1 MMCLGGETSSTRD
14 SKNNG
19 TETQMT
25 DIQMTIRAHGTRS
38 AKGPS
43 STSRKR
49 RLVFPLLLLGLTAC
63 GALDDLLQAE
73 LPGQVVD
80 ADLNDPQLAETLV
93 AGAQADFECGF
104 QGHLLGVEA
113 GFANVFHYVIFQIE
127 MIRIANRQARTI
139 EHGQGECTSNRD
151 PIWFIMHRGRTQ
163 AADAARRI
171 LEEMDPAEVEDLDFL
186 VGKAYAYEGY
196 ATQILSEAWCE
207 MVFDGSG
214 TKVSRLDGMARAEA
228 RFDLAIMHST
238 SALSGA
244 RAGEAQ
250 DILDL
255 ALVGRARSRLNQ
267 GDLAGAIVD
276 AQAVTAGFIYYATYE
291 TSPGRR
297 GGMVDRLEAGFVVHA
312 RDRNLTVGGVPD
324 PRVPIDSIGIHSSS
338 GAGTWWIQ
346 TKYADDGTDT
356 PFASWREAQL
366 IIAEADPAQS
376 VAIINLLRS
385 DPSGLHR
392 DLDSSAWPLPAYVDG
407 GAAANAAAVIEERRR
422 ELFLQGVAIGDR
434 QRTGDFADW
443 DTGVSLVNAPIGTL
457 TCLPIPELEFL

>member
-1 MMCLGGETSSTRD
+1 
-14 SKNNG
+14 
-19 TETQMT
+19 MT
-25 DIQMTIRAHGTRS
+25 DIQMTIRASGTRIAEGS
-38 AKGPS
+38 RSRS
-43 STSRKR
+43 SKR
-49 RLVFPLLLLGLTAC
+49 RLVFPLLLLGLAPLTAC
-63 GALDDLLQAE
+63 GALDDLLEAE
-73 LPGQVVD
+73 LPGQVLDD
-80 ADLNDPQLAETLV
+80 ALNNPLLAETLV

-113 GFANVFHYVIFQIE
+113 GFANVFHYTNFQIE

-139 EHGQGECTSNRD
+139 EHGIGECTSNRD

-163 AADAARRI
+163 SADAARRI

-214 TKVSRLDGMARAEA
+214 QTVTREAGMARAEA

-238 SALSGA
+238 NALSGG
-244 RAGEAQ
+244 RAAEAQ

-267 GDLAGAIVD
+267 GNLAGALTD

-297 GGMVDRLEAGFVVHA
+297 GGMVDRLEAGFVVHT
-312 RDRNLTVGGVPD
+312 RDRNLMVGAVPD
-324 PRVPIDSIGIHSSS
+324 PRVPIENIGPHELT
-338 GAGTWWIQ
+338 GVGDWWVQ
-346 TKYADDGTDT
+346 RKYADDGTDT
-356 PFASWREAQL
+356 PIASWREAQL

-385 DPSGLHR
+385 DPSGLFP

-407 GAAANAAAVIEERRR
+407 GAVANAAAVIEERRR
-422 ELFLQGVAIGDR
+422 ELFLQGVAMGDR
-434 QRTGDFADW
+434 QRSGDFSDW
-443 DTGVSLVNAPIGTL
+443 DTGQSLVNAPIGTI

>member
-1 MMCLGGETSSTRD
+1 
-14 SKNNG
+14 
-19 TETQMT
+19 MT
-25 DIQMTIRAHGTRS
+25 DIQMTIRANGTRI
-38 AKGPS
+38 AKGPR

-49 RLVFPLLLLGLTAC
+49 RLVFPLLLLGLAALTAC

-80 ADLNDPQLAETLV
+80 EDLNNPLLAETLV
-93 AGAQADFECGF
+93 AGAQADFECGY

-113 GFANVFHYVIFQIE
+113 GFANSFHYVDFLIE

-139 EHGQGECTSNRD
+139 EHGIGECASNRD

-186 VGKAYAYEGY
+186 VGKAYAYEAY
-196 ATQILSEAWCE
+196 ATQILSEAWCD

-214 TKVSRLDGMARAEA
+214 TRVSRVDGMARAEA
-228 RFDLAIMHST
+228 RFDLAIQFST
-238 SALSGA
+238 TALSGA
-244 RAGEAQ
+244 RGAEAQ

-267 GDLAGAIVD
+267 GNTAGALAD

-297 GGMVDRLEAGFVVHA
+297 GGMVDRLEQSSVVHA
-312 RDRNLTVGGVPD
+312 RDRNLMVGGVPD
-324 PRVPIDSIGIHSSS
+324 PRVPIENIGPHEVT
-338 GAGTWWIQ
+338 GVGEWWVQ
-346 TKYADDGTDT
+346 RKYADDGTDL

-366 IIAEADPAQS
+366 MIAESDPAQS
-376 VAIINLLRS
+376 FDIINELRTN
-385 DPSGLHR
+385 PAGLHV
-392 DLDSSAWPLPAYVDG
+392 DLDTSAWPLPAYG
-407 GAAANAAAVIEERRR
+407 GGTPAEIAATVVEERRR
-422 ELFLQGVAIGDR
+422 ELFLQGVQMGDD
-434 QRTGDFADW
+434 QRSGDFSKW

-457 TCLPIPELEFL
+457 TCLPVPELEFL

>member
-1 MMCLGGETSSTRD
+1 
-14 SKNNG
+14 
-19 TETQMT
+19 MT
-25 DIQMTIRAHGTRS
+25 DAPMTIRANGTRI
-38 AKGPS
+38 AKGRQ
-43 STSRKR
+43 STSKKR
-49 RLVFPLLLLGLTAC
+49 HLVFPLLLLGLTAC

-80 ADLNDPQLAETLV
+80 EDLNDPLLAETLV
-93 AGAQADFECGF
+93 AGAQADFECGY

-113 GFANVFHYVIFQIE
+113 GFANAFHYVNFLIE

-139 EHGQGECTSNRD
+139 EHGIGECASNRD

-163 AADAARRI
+163 AADATRRI

-186 VGKAYAYEGY
+186 VGKAFVYEAY

-214 TKVSRLDGMARAEA
+214 DKVTREAGMARAEA

-244 RAGEAQ
+244 RAAEAQ

-267 GDLAGAIVD
+267 GNLSGAILD
-276 AQAVTAGFIYYATYE
+276 AQAVTEGFIYYATYE

-297 GGMVDRLEAGFVVHA
+297 GGMVDRLEAGFVVHE
-312 RDRNLTVGGVPD
+312 RDRNLMVGGVPD

-346 TKYADDGTDT
+346 TKYADDGSDM
-356 PFASWREAQL
+356 PFASWREARL
-366 IIAEADPAQS
+366 MIAEADPAQS
-376 VAIINLLRS
+376 VAIINELRS
-385 DPSGLHR
+385 SSAGLHSE
-392 DLDSSAWPLPAYVDG
+392 LDTSAWPLPAYVDAG
-407 GAAANAAAVIEERRR
+407 VVANAAAVIEERRR
-422 ELFLQGVAIGDR
+422 ELFLQGGVAIGDDL
-434 QRTGDFADW
+434 RTGNFTKW
-443 DTGVSLVNAPIGTL
+443 DTGQSLVNAPIGTL

>member
-1 MMCLGGETSSTRD
+1 
-14 SKNNG
+14 
-19 TETQMT
+19 MT
-25 DIQMTIRAHGTRS
+25 DTQMTIRANGTRI
-38 AKGPS
+38 AKGPL
-43 STSRKR
+43 STSSKR
-49 RLVFPLLLLGLTAC
+49 RFVFPLLLLGLAPLTAC
-63 GALDDLLQAE
+63 GELDDLLQAE

-80 ADLNDPQLAETLV
+80 GDLNDPQLAETLV

-113 GFANVFHYVIFQIE
+113 GFANVFHYTNFQIE

-139 EHGQGECTSNRD
+139 EHGIGECTSNRD

-163 AADAARRI
+163 AADATRRI
-171 LEEMDPAEVEDLDFL
+171 LEEMDAALVEDLDFL
-186 VGKAYAYEGY
+186 VGKAFVYEAY

-214 TKVSRLDGMARAEA
+214 TRVTRLDGMARAEA
-228 RFDLAIMHST
+228 RFDLAIQHSM

-244 RAGEAQ
+244 RAAEAQ

-267 GDLAGAIVD
+267 GNLAGAITD

-312 RDRNLTVGGVPD
+312 RDRNLMVGGMPD
-324 PRVPIDSIGIHSSS
+324 PRVPIENIGPHDIT
-338 GAGTWWIQ
+338 GVGDWWVQ
-346 TKYADDGTDT
+346 RKYADDGTDT
-356 PFASWREAQL
+356 PIASWREAQL

-376 VAIINLLRS
+376 VAIINVLRTS
-385 DPSGLHR
+385 TAGLHSE
-392 DLDSSAWPLPAYVDG
+392 LDTSAWPLAAYVDG
-407 GAAANAAAVIEERRR
+407 GAVANAAAVIEERRR
-422 ELFLQGVAIGDR
+422 ELFLQGVAMGDR
-434 QRTGDFADW
+434 QRTNDFADW
-443 DTGVSLVNAPIGTL
+443 DTGQSLVNAPIGTI